1 MGPLA
6 TTIWII
12 CYFAVL
18 LGLAGYGI
26 HRYTMI
32 FLYWRNRRKK
42 PEPQSEFKDLPSVT
56 VQLPI
61 FNELHVVERLIS
73 AVSNLDYPKDRLQ
86 IQILHEISSPD
97 LASPESGIQV
107 PKCGKL
113 CFSMMFLNMMSR
125 LRRSSEIVTSRR
137 RLT

>member
-61 FNELHVVERLIS
+61 FNELAGSSLSIPISPLNPSPLIVIVKS
-73 AVSNLDYPKDRLQ
+73 VILVLVNSINLNLK
-86 IQILHEISSPD
+86 
-97 LASPESGIQV
+97 
-107 PKCGKL
+107 
-113 CFSMMFLNMMSR
+113 
-125 LRRSSEIVTSRR
+125 
-137 RLT
+137 